1 MQMENNL
8 SLLGKDFLVLL
19 SGADAEGVL
28 WSLLKDIHHKGEWQT
43 LIDRMRMEMR
53 CGKKIGGSGNGG
65 NERRR
70 T

>member
-1 MQMENNL
+1 MQMKNNL

-19 SGADAEGVL
+19 SGTDAEGL
-28 WSLLKDIHHKGEWQT
+28 LRSLLKDLHHNGDGQT

-53 CGKKIGGSGNGG
+53 CGKKIEGSENDE
-65 NERRR
+65 NEGRR